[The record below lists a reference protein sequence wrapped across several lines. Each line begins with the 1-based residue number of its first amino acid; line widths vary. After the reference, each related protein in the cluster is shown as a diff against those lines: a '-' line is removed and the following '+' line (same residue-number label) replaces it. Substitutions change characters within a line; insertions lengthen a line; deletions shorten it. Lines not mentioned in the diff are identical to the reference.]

1 MFWTHYK
8 ARFMPCESQANKTES
23 RFDYLP
29 SNGWQRVMSLPWAIP
44 QTRRNKIDNVI
55 TLSPYA
61 DGGVRDRS
69 VKSIPCKFLP
79 NDTAILIKK
88 IAACGNTRPI
98 AMNPGKHIKSTPRI
112 SAGALYTIRHHWSL
126 SKSSPH
132 LGAT

>member
-23 RFDYLP
+23 RFDYLH
-29 SNGWQRVMSLPWAIP
+29 SNGRQRIKTLPWAIP

-55 TLSPYA
+55 TLRPDA

-88 IAACGNTRPI
+88 IAAGGNTRPV
-98 AMNPGKHIKSTPRI
+98 AMNAGKHIKSAPSI
-112 SAGALYTIRHHWSL
+112 SACALYTIRHHRSL
-126 SKSSPH
+126 
-132 LGAT
+132 